1 MERFW
6 TKEVRRRMAAIVC
19 AALMITAVFQYF
31 SPVNAQEQE
40 GNVFYLDRIT
50 VTADEGSVSDNA
62 IVIRDGENEFAFEID
77 QNGKLVNSNNVQG
90 VSVSGSDG
98 LVWTGVASDKLD
110 IVYKGSDVYFASD
123 QVSISGNDQQ
133 TEINIT
139 LYKKH
144 TLNTKIYIQTAE
156 SGENN
161 LSSVDGMEVTY
172 TNLDDQSVSSG
183 NAGKPID
190 AKKNNGGYQAKVTL
204 GGIETTV
211 NADLDND
218 NNITYRGYIE
228 YGTDFILKDRDGN
241 DISEM
246 NPDKC
251 YYVSEIVIKG
261 KAKSKDNPFSTYT
274 LKIDGNTI
282 CEGNI
287 LENDQTISISNLQIG
302 SGNAEITFNF
312 ADYKLPDTC
321 NNSIAFKIDNEKPV
335 IKTQEYKL
343 GSESAKFQNLVAG
356 SRLIDSTSISL
367 RFTVEEAN
375 GLQEAY
381 IVYYANGEKADPVKI
396 DVPDPEEGEYTFTWE
411 GFKPDV
417 SYTNLGFQVI
427 DLAGNTAEWGS
438 VENYILDHTAPVV
451 YEVLWSSDGGTTK
464 AEIEDQKSLLAQNIG
479 VTFVVKEE
487 NGISCDNDHIKLSY
501 KYKKDGS
508 QEEVSEEVSLD
519 SITIEDKRNSSEEGD
534 YWFTFNLPDKDAVY
548 TDFILHLEDEV
559 GNHGDDYTSDWTA
572 TTDNTA
578 PKIKEESIWW
588 EISDGDKFEINDNK
602 INASS
607 GIKLCI
613 PIEETNGI
621 DKEAISLQYKADG
634 SSPNNIEWTLTED
647 DILSFV
653 LPVNATYTDF
663 SLTVWDKAGNE
674 STYEPGWKIVLDNKE
689 PGVTGTWIRDSANES
704 AEIGED
710 ECLIAKQSI
719 QLNLSVQKRLDI
731 KTETVVLHYEKDG
744 ETELQTLSA
753 AESNENGKDYGD
765 RTYLFT
771 FVLPQEDANC
781 DSFYLTFEDV
791 TGKIHTINFGWS
803 AIIDGTDPAI
813 ESVTWSSEKVNGEP
827 VATPADILVDSQ
839 KVKLTLNIIEKN
851 IDSVTLY
858 SMENDNRTFI
868 AKGIKDGDQ
877 GFIFEIDTAKYNYK
891 ALFFEV
897 IDKAGNKCAYGY
909 EDGNSLKVIIDREE
923 PKMTELT
930 YEYPEKDIWYR
941 DQNVPVQYSFTL
953 KDYSDIESIKM
964 VAENGTIWDLT
975 EGCKRIGDRDAD
987 GRYTYQI
994 MTTDERFADAR
1005 DQELNYYFVIKDQWG
1020 NELSTTGSNNVVKM
1034 KVDNTAPSNVAYV
1047 AFSGDKDKLNYT
1059 NGDLTEKKKH
1069 YQYGNASVSGTIYNQ
1084 NTVQLKIYVAD
1095 LPGANAINQAASGI
1109 AEVKVNYRYTEES
1122 VTLSKAEYEQKD
1134 TLTYGGENNENVIR
1148 TPATVTINNQE
1159 LSMDELDF
1167 NLDITNGQRQKIT
1180 SIDSIEL
1187 WDAAGNYTK
1196 ITEFASADD
1205 LTVDYVLDN
1214 TAPELSHEIPGSSGY
1229 GKDAN
1234 TYYYN
1239 TNAVDMYVTIAENN
1253 FFPDDVKTNLKA
1265 GEATKTVTMSAFQN
1279 IGSYNYRSHF
1289 TMGEGDGVYRFTL
1302 GYQDR
1307 SENVMVFQGG
1317 GEAYVADGTY
1327 TSPILVLDTTA
1338 PVLNI
1343 RYYRGGQD
1351 ITDSIT
1357 GGMCFS
1363 GDVSA
1368 VISITEVNFDP
1379 ELVQIA
1385 FSATDAGNNQAFG
1398 ITYNPSAWNRNGD
1411 TWSYTIPCT
1420 TEGHYSLTASCTDK
1434 AGNHSNG
1441 VPTSNFTIDKTAP
1454 AVAITYDTT
1463 VENGYYNTNR
1473 TATVTVTDQ
1482 NFNEQAIEYVITS
1495 TGMQPA
1501 LTGWSHGAGS
1511 GCDGTNHV
1519 KSCRWSCQAVFSE
1532 DADYTFTFNCVDKAG
1547 NASAPVEEQAFTIDQ
1562 TLPVI
1567 QVGYDNNDSLNGYY
1581 FKEGRTAT
1589 VTITEHNFNSSDV
1602 NLVIS
1607 SPDGEVHN
1615 PTAWRNSTADVYVCE
1630 IPYDADGDYSFDI
1643 SYTDLA
1649 GNAAEAYAGDQFVID
1664 LTAPELEISGVED
1677 KSANNGVVAP
1687 VVSFSDKNYDAEEV
1701 TVTITGV
1708 NNGRTALEYAVT
1720 TNADGQT
1727 LEFMDFSHTQ
1737 EMDDLYTL
1745 EAVITDK
1752 AGNSTE
1758 GSILFSVNRFG
1769 SVYIFSEDTQAVL
1782 DRFYTNQGPEL
1793 TITEINVD
1801 TLEHQEISYSCDGNV
1816 VVLNQGTDYTVQ
1828 ESGSEYEWKQY
1839 TYEIAGSNFDAE
1851 GVYAVTIQ
1859 SVDRAAN
1866 DMTNRLKEKSIEFT
1880 VDKTAPSVVL
1890 GGIENGG
1897 SYAETS
1903 RVLTIDAVD
1912 NIYLESVEIYLN
1924 EELAASFD
1932 EDTLAEYHGQVS
1944 YEVQEAGSVQTLYIL
1959 ARDAAGNE
1967 MQTDLIRFLISSNV
1981 LIRWFYNRP
1990 LFFGSIV
1997 GVLAVAGGCF
2007 FLVFKRRKKKET
2019 VESNV

>member
-1 MERFW
+1 
-6 TKEVRRRMAAIVC
+6 
-19 AALMITAVFQYF
+19 
-31 SPVNAQEQE
+31 
-40 GNVFYLDRIT
+40 
-50 VTADEGSVSDNA
+50 
-62 IVIRDGENEFAFEID
+62 
-77 QNGKLVNSNNVQG
+77 
-90 VSVSGSDG
+90 
-98 LVWTGVASDKLD
+98 
-110 IVYKGSDVYFASD
+110 
-123 QVSISGNDQQ
+123 
-133 TEINIT
+133 
-139 LYKKH
+139 
-144 TLNTKIYIQTAE
+144 
-156 SGENN
+156 
-161 LSSVDGMEVTY
+161 
-172 TNLDDQSVSSG
+172 
-183 NAGKPID
+183 
-190 AKKNNGGYQAKVTL
+190 
-204 GGIETTV
+204 
-211 NADLDND
+211 
-218 NNITYRGYIE
+218 
-228 YGTDFILKDRDGN
+228 
-241 DISEM
+241 
-246 NPDKC
+246 
-251 YYVSEIVIKG
+251 
-261 KAKSKDNPFSTYT
+261 
-274 LKIDGNTI
+274 
-282 CEGNI
+282 
-287 LENDQTISISNLQIG
+287 
-302 SGNAEITFNF
+302 
-312 ADYKLPDTC
+312 
-321 NNSIAFKIDNEKPV
+321 
-335 IKTQEYKL
+335 
-343 GSESAKFQNLVAG
+343 
-356 SRLIDSTSISL
+356 
-367 RFTVEEAN
+367 
-375 GLQEAY
+375 
-381 IVYYANGEKADPVKI
+381 
-396 DVPDPEEGEYTFTWE
+396 
-411 GFKPDV
+411 
-417 SYTNLGFQVI
+417 
-427 DLAGNTAEWGS
+427 
-438 VENYILDHTAPVV
+438 
-451 YEVLWSSDGGTTK
+451 
-464 AEIEDQKSLLAQNIG
+464 
-479 VTFVVKEE
+479 
-487 NGISCDNDHIKLSY
+487 
-501 KYKKDGS
+501 
-508 QEEVSEEVSLD
+508 
-519 SITIEDKRNSSEEGD
+519 
-534 YWFTFNLPDKDAVY
+534 
-548 TDFILHLEDEV
+548 
-559 GNHGDDYTSDWTA
+559 
-572 TTDNTA
+572 
-578 PKIKEESIWW
+578 
-588 EISDGDKFEINDNK
+588 
-602 INASS
+602 
-607 GIKLCI
+607 
-613 PIEETNGI
+613 
-621 DKEAISLQYKADG
+621 
-634 SSPNNIEWTLTED
+634 
-647 DILSFV
+647 
-653 LPVNATYTDF
+653 
-663 SLTVWDKAGNE
+663 
-674 STYEPGWKIVLDNKE
+674 
-689 PGVTGTWIRDSANES
+689 
-704 AEIGED
+704 
-710 ECLIAKQSI
+710 
-719 QLNLSVQKRLDI
+719 
-731 KTETVVLHYEKDG
+731 
-744 ETELQTLSA
+744 
-753 AESNENGKDYGD
+753 
-765 RTYLFT
+765 
-771 FVLPQEDANC
+771 
-781 DSFYLTFEDV
+781 
-791 TGKIHTINFGWS
+791 
-803 AIIDGTDPAI
+803 
-813 ESVTWSSEKVNGEP
+813 
-827 VATPADILVDSQ
+827 
-839 KVKLTLNIIEKN
+839 
-851 IDSVTLY
+851 
-858 SMENDNRTFI
+858 
-868 AKGIKDGDQ
+868 
-877 GFIFEIDTAKYNYK
+877 
-891 ALFFEV
+891 
-897 IDKAGNKCAYGY
+897 
-909 EDGNSLKVIIDREE
+909 
-923 PKMTELT
+923 
-930 YEYPEKDIWYR
+930 
-941 DQNVPVQYSFTL
+941 
-953 KDYSDIESIKM
+953 
-964 VAENGTIWDLT
+964 
-975 EGCKRIGDRDAD
+975 
-987 GRYTYQI
+987 
-994 MTTDERFADAR
+994 
-1005 DQELNYYFVIKDQWG
+1005 
-1020 NELSTTGSNNVVKM
+1020 
-1034 KVDNTAPSNVAYV
+1034 
-1047 AFSGDKDKLNYT
+1047 
-1059 NGDLTEKKKH
+1059 
-1069 YQYGNASVSGTIYNQ
+1069 
-1084 NTVQLKIYVAD
+1084 
-1095 LPGANAINQAASGI
+1095 
-1109 AEVKVNYRYTEES
+1109 
-1122 VTLSKAEYEQKD
+1122 
-1134 TLTYGGENNENVIR
+1134 
-1148 TPATVTINNQE
+1148 
-1159 LSMDELDF
+1159 MDELNF

-1214 TAPELSHEIPGSSGY
+1214 TAPELSHEIPDSSGY

-1234 TYYYN
+1234 TYYYS

-1289 TMGEGDGVYRFTL
+1289 TMDEGDGVYRFTL

-1420 TEGHYSLTASCTDK
+1420 TEGYYSLTASCTDK

-1708 NNGRTALEYAVT
+1708 NNGRTALEYTVT

-1944 YEVQEAGSVQTLYIL
+1944 YEVQEAGSVQTLYII

-1990 LFFGSIV
+1990 LFFGSIA

>member
-50 VTADEGSVSDNA
+50 VTADEGSVSGNT
-62 IVIRDGENEFAFEID
+62 IVIGNEEFGIDG
-77 QNGKLVNSNNVQG
+77 NGNIVNSKNVKG

-110 IVYKGSDVYFASD
+110 IVYRGNNNYFASD

-133 TEINIT
+133 TPINIA

-161 LSSVDGMEVTY
+161 LSSVDGVEVTY
-172 TNLDDQSVSSG
+172 TNMEGQSVSG
-183 NAGKPID
+183 NAGELVYV
-190 AKKNNGGYQAKVTL
+190 KNNGGYQAKVTL

-211 NADLDND
+211 KADLDND

-246 NPDKC
+246 NSDKC

-287 LENDQTISISNLQIG
+287 SEDDQTISISNLQIG

-312 ADYKLPDTC
+312 ADYNLPDTC
-321 NNSIAFKIDNEKPV
+321 NNSIAFIIDNNAPEVEK
-335 IKTQEYKL
+335 
-343 GSESAKFQNLVAG
+343 
-356 SRLIDSTSISL
+356 
-367 RFTVEEAN
+367 
-375 GLQEAY
+375 
-381 IVYYANGEKADPVKI
+381 
-396 DVPDPEEGEYTFTWE
+396 
-411 GFKPDV
+411 
-417 SYTNLGFQVI
+417 
-427 DLAGNTAEWGS
+427 
-438 VENYILDHTAPVV
+438 
-451 YEVLWSSDGGTTK
+451 VLWRSNESPTEV
-464 AEIEDQKSLLAQNIG
+464 EIADNKSLFAQNMEII
-479 VTFVVKEE
+479 FYVKEE
-487 NGISCDNDHIKLSY
+487 NGIPEDSVKLSY
-501 KYKKDGS
+501 IKNDSTDATEVFLKD
-508 QEEVSEEVSLD
+508 D
-519 SITIEDKRNSSEEGD
+519 SFEMIDNRNQDGYYYFKFS
-534 YWFTFNLPDKDAVY
+534 LPDEDAVY
-548 TDFILHLEDEV
+548 KNFKLHLEDEA
-559 GNHGDDYTSDWTA
+559 GNCGKDYEGNWTA
-572 TTDNTA
+572 TIDKKK
-578 PKIKEESIWW
+578 PEIKGESIWW

-613 PIEETNGI
+613 PIEETNGF

-634 SSPNNIEWTLTED
+634 SSPNNINWTLDEITD
-647 DILSFV
+647 SPTDVNYILSFV
-653 LPVNATYTDF
+653 LPVNKTYTDF
-663 SLTVWDKAGNE
+663 SLTVQDKAGNG
-674 STYEPGWKIVLDNKE
+674 STYKPRWEIVLDDKV
-689 PGVTGTWIRDSANES
+689 PGITGTWIRDSASES
-704 AEIGED
+704 ETIEQNSS
-710 ECLIAKQSI
+710 LIAKQSI

-731 KTETVVLHYEKDG
+731 KTETVVLHYKKDG
-744 ETELQTLSA
+744 VAEQQTLSA
-753 AESNENGKDYGD
+753 AEINKEGNYGE
-765 RTYLFT
+765 RIYLFT
-771 FVLPQEDANC
+771 FKLPQEDANC
-781 DSFYLTFEDV
+781 EDFYLEFEDV
-791 TGKIHTINFGWS
+791 TGTKHKIDFGWS

-851 IDSVTLY
+851 IDSVKLY
-858 SMENDNRTFI
+858 SMEDDNRTFI
-868 AKGIKDGDQ
+868 ANGRIKDGDQ
-877 GFIFEIDTAKYNYK
+877 GFLFEIDTAKYNYK

-897 IDKAGNKCAYGY
+897 IDEAGNKCAYGY

-923 PKMTELT
+923 PEMTELT

-941 DQNVPVQYSFTL
+941 DQNIPVQYSFML

-964 VAENGTIWDLT
+964 VSENGTVWDLT
-975 EGCKRIGDRDAD
+975 EDCKRIGDRDAD
-987 GRYTYQI
+987 GKYTYQI
-994 MTTDERFADAR
+994 LTTDKRFADAR

-1059 NGDLTEKKKH
+1059 NGDLTEKH

-1084 NTVQLKIYVAD
+1084 KKVQLKIYVAD

-1134 TLTYGGENNENVIR
+1134 TLTYGGESNENVIR
-1148 TPATVTINNQE
+1148 TPATVIINNQE

-1649 GNAAEAYAGDQFVID
+1649 GNTAEAYAGDQFVID

-1944 YEVQEAGSVQTLYIL
+1944 YEVQEAGSVQTLYII

-1990 LFFGSIV
+1990 LFFGSIA